1 MLKANIL
8 ITFVMLFGMIY
19 SLPASAKFPLNKE
32 TQLSKEEAIAIF
44 SDRIRT
50 CVPDRREFI
59 MKFYA
64 DGKLEARNNNS
75 SDNGKWSV
83 ENDGRVSVIYNGSW
97 KNWNRVF
104 YKNPGNQ
111 NEIGYRGTRSGT
123 FYTCTM
129 TLMK

>member
-1 MLKANIL
+1 
-8 ITFVMLFGMIY
+8 MIY
-19 SLPASAKFPLNKE
+19 SLPASAEFPLNKE
-32 TQLSKEEAIAIF
+32 TQLSKEEAVAIF

-64 DGKLEARNNNS
+64 DGKLEAENNRG

-83 ENDGRVSVIYNGSW
+83 ENDGQVSAYYYGGWRSW
-97 KNWNRVF
+97 KRLF
-104 YKNPGNQ
+104 YKNPDNQ
-111 NEIGYRGTRSGT
+111 NEIGYRGTTSGT

-129 TLMK
+129 TPMK